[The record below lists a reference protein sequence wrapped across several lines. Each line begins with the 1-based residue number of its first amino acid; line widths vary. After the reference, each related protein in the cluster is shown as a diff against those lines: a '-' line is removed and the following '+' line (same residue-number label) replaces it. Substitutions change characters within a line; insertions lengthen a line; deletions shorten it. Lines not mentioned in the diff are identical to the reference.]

1 MATENVEILV
11 DDKGSAEKV
20 RRNIDEIGTAS
31 DKTSEHVG
39 SLNRG
44 LSGLSPGPLGAEFQ
58 SLSQSL
64 GGTFSNALGG
74 ATTGLEAHATASG
87 KVTAALQGQAG
98 IMTAT
103 AQASTQAAT
112 AHSAQAGAASGLRGV
127 LSNLTTS
134 LRDNYKAEFDRLS
147 AVNATIPSL
156 ATLAAATKEAERET
170 GLHGRAAAAAGGE
183 LHAMEGGVRTL
194 ERAIRTLITLE
205 LGKVL
210 LEAAEGSRALNESL
224 THTLRG
230 SEGVADSFQK
240 VYEVSQRTHTALG
253 DNVAMFGAMSDI
265 FRGQFRDVS
274 AVLPI
279 METYNQTV
287 MLSGL
292 SGQQATRAQ
301 QALTQA
307 MAQGGFN
314 QAKLIDLYNLSKISV
329 DSLAFGLGTN
339 TRELYKMA
347 DAGLVSTNDII
358 RGFRNAGAQVAAASK
373 DFVPTI
379 AQAWT
384 TLQNSLVAY
393 VNRTGEAEAA
403 TGLISKALD
412 FLANNMGVVVP
423 VAIALTGA
431 MAILLALQ
439 VAQWAYAVGAGFVKM
454 AATMIEAAG
463 AAAATGLALA
473 IANPLLTVTIGLVLA
488 LAGYALYMSGSLGKA
503 KDAITTWIKEMT
515 EATGHVGSH
524 VEANKAL
531 DVILQR
537 NTGTLLD
544 HNKAINQI
552 DKSTGN
558 FAKTKGSEAEA
569 IQNATASTRQ
579 NIGEMRSLD
588 DVLKG
593 TTQRIQLASGEW
605 KTFQGDAHTAA
616 VEAFKDWNDFTNK
629 FLKLSEEMAEARKK
643 AFGYY
648 GDNRDLPSGY
658 NADTGNKQG
667 LVPTSQFVQGHGYVP
682 MDFDPLKG
690 YSPAETYDRGFSS
703 QSIAEQ
709 LGASNTFGSITPKQ
723 SGSIDFDADTMKPD
737 FGINNDIMGK
747 GTGIDNLRRSLGWT
761 EEQIQA
767 NHVKKSAFGAPQ
779 PDASTGPTTI
789 NTNSNN
795 TTLQIN
801 LGDGASNDLSK
812 ISKLGRSEKQQL
824 QRLAGQLLQAAS

>member
-1 MATENVEILV
+1 
-11 DDKGSAEKV
+11 
-20 RRNIDEIGTAS
+20 
-31 DKTSEHVG
+31 
-39 SLNRG
+39 
-44 LSGLSPGPLGAEFQ
+44 
-58 SLSQSL
+58 
-64 GGTFSNALGG
+64 
-74 ATTGLEAHATASG
+74 
-87 KVTAALQGQAG
+87 
-98 IMTAT
+98 
-103 AQASTQAAT
+103 
-112 AHSAQAGAASGLRGV
+112 
-127 LSNLTTS
+127 
-134 LRDNYKAEFDRLS
+134 
-147 AVNATIPSL
+147 
-156 ATLAAATKEAERET
+156 
-170 GLHGRAAAAAGGE
+170 
-183 LHAMEGGVRTL
+183 
-194 ERAIRTLITLE
+194 
-205 LGKVL
+205 
-210 LEAAEGSRALNESL
+210 
-224 THTLRG
+224 
-230 SEGVADSFQK
+230 
-240 VYEVSQRTHTALG
+240 
-253 DNVAMFGAMSDI
+253 
-265 FRGQFRDVS
+265 
-274 AVLPI
+274 
-279 METYNQTV
+279 
-287 MLSGL
+287 
-292 SGQQATRAQ
+292 
-301 QALTQA
+301 
-307 MAQGGFN
+307 
-314 QAKLIDLYNLSKISV
+314 
-329 DSLAFGLGTN
+329 
-339 TRELYKMA
+339 
-347 DAGLVSTNDII
+347 
-358 RGFRNAGAQVAAASK
+358 
-373 DFVPTI
+373 
-379 AQAWT
+379 
-384 TLQNSLVAY
+384 
-393 VNRTGEAEAA
+393 
-403 TGLISKALD
+403 
-412 FLANNMGVVVP
+412 
-423 VAIALTGA
+423 
-431 MAILLALQ
+431 
-439 VAQWAYAVGAGFVKM
+439 
-454 AATMIEAAG
+454 
-463 AAAATGLALA
+463 
-473 IANPLLTVTIGLVLA
+473 LTVTIGLVLA

-723 SGSIDFDADTMKPD
+723 SG
-737 FGINNDIMGK
+737 K